1 MSAGRALAAFGRF
14 WWDFIVGDTPEVA
27 VGVAVI
33 VALAWWLA
41 ARATTIAFVLVPA
54 AVVALLVGST
64 WRGRSSS

>member
-1 MSAGRALAAFGRF
+1 MSAARALAAFGRF

-33 VALAWWLA
+33 VSVAWWLA
-41 ARATTIAFVLVPA
+41 AGAAALAVVLVPV